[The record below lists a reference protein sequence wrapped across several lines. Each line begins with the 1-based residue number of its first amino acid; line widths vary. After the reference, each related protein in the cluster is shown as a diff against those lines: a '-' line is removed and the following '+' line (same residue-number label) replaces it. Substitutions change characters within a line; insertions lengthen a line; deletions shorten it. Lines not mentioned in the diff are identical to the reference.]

1 MVSQTKKHEC
11 WKTGRVKFCIIHC
24 LELDF
29 VGVHLQSLFH
39 RGTQISFIL
48 VSSPWVGAMREGWST
63 VCACVCVLW
72 QCHVGYVRLWVRQ
85 GFAGLGAF
93 KGNDLVIFPS
103 SLVVVL
109 QGRLK
114 IARRLLYYQEV
125 MGFWSL
131 TWLRDHL
138 ITDYLFTAV
147 LRNAVLSWCIFIYL
161 QIHSLCPG
169 LIFFEWVSVEE
180 GKKCFSSVC
189 ACKLG
194 CMMYLSTVR
203 VLPTIDGSWHALS
216 LERQSGVLV

>member
-189 ACKLG
+189 ACELG

-216 LERQSGVLV
+216 LERQSGVGS